1 MVRLNGYPVLTLA
14 DYHHS
19 LQNQIGCGIHTD
31 YGLLSLIN
39 QDDDITALEIK
50 NSSGEWIPATPI
62 PGTFVSN
69 IGAMLKV
76 LLIKSIQLTLFL
88 RRDVHV
94 VVDMV
99 QWHIRANPAP
109 SNKQFSKI
117 SSLGGLFF

>member
-1 MVRLNGYPVLTLA
+1 
-14 DYHHS
+14 
-19 LQNQIGCGIHTD
+19 
-31 YGLLSLIN
+31 
-39 QDDDITALEIK
+39 
-50 NSSGEWIPATPI
+50 
-62 PGTFVSN
+62 
-69 IGAMLKV
+69 MLKV